1 MDKTDERL
9 IAALKEDGRAS
20 ISDLAASLNL
30 SRATVRTRME
40 RLQAS
45 GDILGFSV
53 VLKRDVASQPV
64 RGLMMIGIEGRG
76 TDRITRQLIA
86 LPQVRAVHSTNGRW
100 DLIVAIGAET
110 LEEFDTVLAQIRRFD
125 GIAHSETNL
134 LLNTKKAAR

>member
-30 SRATVRTRME
+30 SRTTVRTRLE

-76 TDRITRQLIA
+76 TDRITRQLLA

-100 DLIVAIGAET
+100 DLIVAIGADT

>member
-30 SRATVRTRME
+30 SRTTVRTRLE

-53 VLKRDVASQPV
+53 VLKRDVVSQPV

>member
-30 SRATVRTRME
+30 SRTTVRTRME

-100 DLIVAIGAET
+100 DLIVAIGADT

>member
-76 TDRITRQLIA
+76 TERITRQLIA

>member
-30 SRATVRTRME
+30 SRTTVRTRLE
-40 RLQAS
+40 RLEAS

-100 DLIVAIGAET
+100 DLIVAIGADT

>member
-30 SRATVRTRME
+30 SRTTVRTRLE

-100 DLIVAIGAET
+100 DLIVAIGADT

>member
-100 DLIVAIGAET
+100 DLIVAIGADT

>member
-30 SRATVRTRME
+30 SRTTVRTRLD

-100 DLIVAIGAET
+100 DLIVAIGADT

>member
-30 SRATVRTRME
+30 SRTTVRTRLE

-100 DLIVAIGAET
+100 DMIVAIGADT